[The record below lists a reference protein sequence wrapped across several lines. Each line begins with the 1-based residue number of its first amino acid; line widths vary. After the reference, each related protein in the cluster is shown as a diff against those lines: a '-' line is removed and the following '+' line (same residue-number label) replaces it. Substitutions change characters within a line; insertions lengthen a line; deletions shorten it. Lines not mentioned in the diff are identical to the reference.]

1 MKDRTTQTN
10 RLAALGAHLSARG
23 YKVDLIEQGLQ
34 VINTQVTPNTSV
46 TITCRARQEDGGR
59 RWFFTAT
66 GDPVAEAA
74 RIIDAGVDI
83 MGRLAHRDHHDGEA
97 AQ

>member
-23 YKVDLIEQGLQ
+23 YEVDLIEQGLR
-34 VINTQVTPNTSV
+34 VINTQVTPNTTV
-46 TITCRARQEDGGR
+46 TITCRARPEDGGR
-59 RWFFTAT
+59 RWFFTT
-66 GDPVAEAA
+66 SGDPVAEAG
-74 RIIDAGVDI
+74 RVIDAGVDI
-83 MGRLAHRDHHDGEA
+83 MSRLADRDHHSGEA